1 MSDLYNARVKVE
13 QLIRERGLDEF
24 AVKGML
30 SLRSGV
36 LLSLLTPNTPD
47 DRKRLEQLRAAVRE
61 VLKAEV

>member
-13 QLIRERGLDEF
+13 MIIREKGLDEY

-36 LLSLLTPNTPD
+36 LLSLLSPNTPD
-47 DRKRLEQLRAAVRE
+47 DQKKLEQLRAAVRE
-61 VLKAEV
+61 VLKADV